1 MSLWHIAW
9 GYLWNRKLTTFLTI
23 LSVALAVGL
32 ISTVLTVRD
41 ETNRRF
47 LDETNAYDLVVGP
60 SGGSPLQL
68 VLSSVYFLDQAVGT
82 MDYALVEKI
91 REFENAVLHAFPIA
105 LGDVYKSFRIV
116 GTERELFDFP
126 WKSAQGEVRDPFQLE
141 GDDGKFFDG
150 PMQAVVGYRAARS
163 TGLKVG
169 DTFVGLHG
177 SAGAGIDHA
186 ETPYTVVGILKAS
199 GTSNDRA
206 IFVSLE
212 SIWAS
217 HSDHEEGEEEDDDE
231 ELKVSAILVD
241 ARGGAV
247 FTLRRDIPEV
257 MLAQSVRPIDEI
269 KKLYEQV
276 LGPAVAILKAIGYVV
291 VVISAITILI
301 GLYLSIIQRKRDLAI
316 MRALGASAG
325 EIFGAVMIEAFL
337 VTILGIASGWALG
350 KLTAMGL
357 GLYLGRVYGFAITGT
372 STGPDELFFFSIVAG
387 IGLLAGIVPAWQ
399 AYQTDVAKDLS
410 GN

>member
-9 GYLWNRKLTTFLTI
+9 SYLWSRKLTTGLTI

-32 ISTVLTVRD
+32 ISAVLTIRD

-47 LDETNAYDLVVGP
+47 VDETNAYELVVGP
-60 SGGSPLQL
+60 AGSPLQL
-68 VLSSVYFLDQAVGT
+68 VLSSVYFLDQAVGS
-82 MDYALVEKI
+82 MKYSLVEQI
-91 REFENAVLHAFPIA
+91 RGAEFEDAVENVFPVA
-105 LGDVYKSFRIV
+105 LGDVYRGFRIV
-116 GTERELFDFP
+116 GTERDLFDFP
-126 WKSAQGEVRDPFQLE
+126 WKTPRGEVRNPFQLR
-141 GDDGKFFDG
+141 GDGKFFDG
-150 PMQAVVGYRAARS
+150 PMQAVVGYLAARR

-169 DTFVGLHG
+169 ETFVGLHG
-177 SAGAGIDHA
+177 SSAEGLDHS
-186 ETPYTVVGILKAS
+186 ETPYTVVGVLEAS

-206 IFVSLE
+206 IFVSLD

-217 HSDHEEGEEEDDDE
+217 HADYDEGDGPDEDE
-231 ELKVSAILVD
+231 ELEVSAILVD

-247 FTLRRDIPEV
+247 FTLRRDLPEV
-257 MLAQSVRPIDEI
+257 MLVQAVRPIDEI
-269 KKLYEQV
+269 RKLFDQF
-276 LGPAVAILKAIGYVV
+276 LGPAIAILKAIGYVV

-316 MRALGASAG
+316 MRALGASAA

-337 VTILGIASGWALG
+337 VTILGILSGWALG
-350 KLTAMGL
+350 KVTAMTL
-357 GLYLGRVYGFAITGT
+357 GVYMGRVYGFSITGT
-372 STGPDELFFFSIVAG
+372 STGPDELYFFSIVAG

-410 GN
+410 AM

>member
-1 MSLWHIAW
+1 
-9 GYLWNRKLTTFLTI
+9 
-23 LSVALAVGL
+23 
-32 ISTVLTVRD
+32 
-41 ETNRRF
+41 
-47 LDETNAYDLVVGP
+47 
-60 SGGSPLQL
+60 
-68 VLSSVYFLDQAVGT
+68 

-91 REFENAVLHAFPIA
+91 REFEDAVENAFPIA
-105 LGDVYKSFRIV
+105 LGDVYKNFRIV
-116 GTERELFDFP
+116 GTERKLFNFP
-126 WKSAQGEVRDPFQLE
+126 WKTVRGEVRDPFQLE

-169 DTFVGLHG
+169 DIFVGLHG

-186 ETPYTVVGILKAS
+186 ETPYTVVGVLKPS

-217 HSDHEEGEEEDDDE
+217 HSDHGEGEEDDE

-269 KKLYEQV
+269 KKLYDQV

-372 STGPDELFFFSIVAG
+372 STGPDEIFFFSIVAG

-410 GN
+410 AS

>member
-9 GYLWNRKLTTFLTI
+9 GYLWNRKLTTCLTI

-32 ISTVLTVRD
+32 ISAVLTVRD

-47 LDETNAYDLVVGP
+47 VEETNAYDLVVGP

-68 VLSSVYFLDQAVGT
+68 VMSSVYFLDQAVGT

-91 REFENAVLHAFPIA
+91 REFTDAVEHAFPIA

-126 WKSAQGEVRDPFQLE
+126 WKSARGEVRDPFQLE
-141 GDDGKFFDG
+141 GDDGEFFDG

-186 ETPYTVVGILKAS
+186 ETPYTVVGVLKAS

-212 SIWAS
+212 SIWTS
-217 HSDHEEGEEEDDDE
+217 HSDHEEGEEEDDE
-231 ELKVSAILVD
+231 ELQVSAILVD
-241 ARGGAV
+241 ARGGSV
-247 FTLRRDIPEV
+247 FTLRRDIPKV

-269 KKLYEQV
+269 KKLYNQV

-357 GLYLGRVYGFAITGT
+357 GLYLSRVYGFAITGT
-372 STGPDELFFFSIVAG
+372 STGPDEIYFFSIVAG

-410 GN
+410 AS